1 LLKTESFKGLAV
13 LCKKCFASMVSRL
26 RRTFYRTLLSQRPL
40 IIPLRKAQFERHFK
54 QWGLQKYKK
63 RDIWVAVA
71 SRRAKRKRE
80 QKETELWIGHE
91 RIPEK
96 KLKKE
101 LARNGYDAAF
111 SYGSQGN
118 YLLESLLVVDM

>member
-1 LLKTESFKGLAV
+1 
-13 LCKKCFASMVSRL
+13 MVSRL

-40 IIPLRKAQFERHFK
+40 IIPLRKAQFERHFR
-54 QWGLQKYKK
+54 QWGFQKYKK

-80 QKETELWIGHE
+80 QKETEVWMGHE
-91 RIPEK
+91 RIPKK

-101 LARNGYDAAF
+101 LARYDYDVAF
-111 SYGSQGN
+111 PYGFQGK
-118 YLLESLLVVDM
+118 YLLKNAIMADI